1 MTTAASETND
11 LAFKYLVCV
20 TSYRS
25 EPTGVQIDVA
35 YRQLSS
41 SCSSQDRTGTVPV
54 SWSDQRRAGGA
65 NPPGPTSSQAAHG
78 ALTLS

>member
-1 MTTAASETND
+1 MLTTLSELVPTPPTGSHMTTAASETKD

-35 YRQLSS
+35 YHQ
-41 SCSSQDRTGTVPV
+41 
-54 SWSDQRRAGGA
+54 
-65 NPPGPTSSQAAHG
+65 
-78 ALTLS
+78 